1 MSISFVVI
9 TCIICLVVVLI
20 SLYFKFTQ
28 MSFRDLSKK
37 MSKSGMES
45 LIRGTK
51 LEKAIN
57 AEASS
62 ELDKLF
68 VESRNPWHLSK
79 TMFQLVRFGGLI
91 VGVIIA
97 LPVATIDI
105 TWAVL
110 PLMGGLLAWWI
121 PKKHYQDE
129 AQANKD
135 IWYEMYSYM
144 WVISQNLMLYN
155 PEATCYNVAAF
166 LRENTNEKELTAA
179 FQEWGD
185 NWEENEISQKIIDKY
200 FCFEIP
206 KQIVKL
212 MFNAQKLGQ
221 MDEEDFIAVE
231 TYISQEK
238 DQQVEDVIAQVAGKS
253 VLSSTPFVFLS
264 ILVGVIFPV
273 LYSMLITLS

>member
-1 MSISFVVI
+1 MSITFVVV
-9 TCIICLVVVLI
+9 TCIICLLI
-20 SLYFKFTQ
+20 ILVSLYFKFTQ
-28 MSFRDLSKK
+28 LSLRDLSKK
-37 MSKSGMES
+37 MSKSGLEE

-68 VESRNPWHLSK
+68 IESRNPWHLSK
-79 TMFQLVRFGGLI
+79 TMFQLIRFGGLI
-91 VGVIIA
+91 IGLAIA
-97 LPVATIDI
+97 LPIATYDML
-105 TWAVL
+105 WAAL
-110 PLMGGLLAWWI
+110 PLMAGLLAWFI
-121 PKKHYQDE
+121 PKKHYVDT
-129 AQANKD
+129 AADNKA

-155 PEATCYNVAAF
+155 PEATCYNTASF
-166 LRENTNEKELTAA
+166 LRENTNEDELAKC
-179 FQEWGD
+179 FQEFGD
-185 NWEENEISQKIIDKY
+185 LWEEDEIPQKLVDKY

-206 KQIVKL
+206 KQIIKL

-221 MDEEDFIAVE
+221 MDEEDFDAVE

-238 DQQVEDVIAQVAGKS
+238 DQQVEEVISKVAGKS
-253 VLSSTPFVFLS
+253 VISSTPYVFLS

-273 LYSMLITLS
+273 LFSMLSSL